1 MIKKIS
7 LFFAIVFS
15 FLVPSFVFASV
26 EEVSSNVVAYSPV
39 IFSENYVQVG
49 KKIIFDSSKSVLP
62 ENIVSKTVYWKFGD
76 EKSEYGDEV
85 VHDYSKTGTYNVELV
100 ISYIDNSGIRQN
112 LATNK
117 DVFVYDTIA
126 IMIVDERS
134 QAEIDLIV
142 DQAKSQGVALDILS
156 PNIKEESFLSEES
169 IVKLISERSQ
179 YVKNS
184 DIVLFHTK
192 SLRSLQAFTQY
203 FQSLNNEDKE
213 LIKNKFFVVLTE
225 GNIDVVT
232 HGVYQNYKIINPK
245 YILLTRPEALGP
257 VLSIKKIEDIETSLF
272 GRSIE
277 FRHVDNNSSKNY
289 WYVLSTLVNYFIERG
304 VPSDSVYLILI
315 IPFLSFIII
324 FFRNVVGIN
333 TFGLFTPIIVTIAF
347 YILGL
352 PLGLMTFFLAV
363 TVSQFIKYFSDK
375 IEILHLSKVALNLSF
390 ISISFLFLIALI
402 LKFNLALSLTGAI
415 FPMLVMTTLSEKFM
429 EAKSET
435 GMKSA
440 VLGVLETLLVVMV
453 LYYFMIWSFFDN
465 LLISWPEIVIFPILL
480 TLLLGKFTGL
490 RISEYIRFRSLF
502 LSHIGEEE

>member
-85 VHDYSKTGTYNVELV
+85 VHDYAKTGTYNVELV
-100 ISYIDNSGIRQN
+100 
-112 LATNK
+112 
-117 DVFVYDTIA
+117 
-126 IMIVDERS
+126 
-134 QAEIDLIV
+134 
-142 DQAKSQGVALDILS
+142 
-156 PNIKEESFLSEES
+156 
-169 IVKLISERSQ
+169 
-179 YVKNS
+179 
-184 DIVLFHTK
+184 
-192 SLRSLQAFTQY
+192 
-203 FQSLNNEDKE
+203 
-213 LIKNKFFVVLTE
+213 KNKFFVVLTE

-304 VPSDSVYLILI
+304 VPSDSVCLILI